1 MYKIIIEVLLDYV
14 GFNHCSNG
22 RSVWKTWV
30 SHWIPSYSCH
40 SNNICALLFFFKVG
54 LSEIVESEQYEH
66 ELYPLD
72 TSGTSLCPGWSD
84 HVVGVGVEVEVRL
97 LHNIVRSS
105 CWGEFVQLSSYSWA
119 ARCVILFKIECP
131 DSQNL
136 EKKTHVRSSLTFGMN
151 RCCGVSVSL
160 NLLIK
165 ILKNVSL
172 YSKNGQKGRHLLQ
185 FWFEVH
191 LCLSL
196 LFLITGFYFFPVV
209 CVLLF
214 VWYFQRGL

>member
-1 MYKIIIEVLLDYV
+1 MYKIIIQVLLDYV

-105 CWGEFVQLSSYSWA
+105 CWGEFVQLSSYALCCSLQLD
-119 ARCVILFKIECP
+119 VLFYLK
-131 DSQNL
+131 SNAL
-136 EKKTHVRSSLTFGMN
+136 THRTWRRKHM
-151 RCCGVSVSL
+151 
-160 NLLIK
+160 
-165 ILKNVSL
+165 
-172 YSKNGQKGRHLLQ
+172 Y
-185 FWFEVH
+185 VH
-191 LCLSL
+191 
-196 LFLITGFYFFPVV
+196 P
-209 CVLLF
+209 
-214 VWYFQRGL
+214 